1 MIVYYKCDK
10 RNLGIGIRTFVI
22 NTHLKKGGQD
32 MEIINVM
39 QRIEMKY
46 ILSKEQLEYLKDA
59 LKEHMV
65 VDKYGK
71 TSISS
76 LYFDTPNN
84 LLIRTSIDKPAYKE
98 KVRLRSYDFASEKV
112 FLEIKRK
119 AEGIV
124 YKRRI
129 SLSEEEAKEFFNHN
143 YDISSD
149 NQISKEISYFRN
161 YYKDLEPSI
170 LVIYDRTAYEEING
184 GLRLTIDENPRYRLD
199 HLDLHTSLNGIPL
212 LEDGS
217 AILEIKV
224 QEVIPLWLVSILS
237 QGKIYQSSFSK
248 VGEAYKKAVLSNA
261 ERKEESWVR
270 YSSYCPVLTKS
281 LSH

>member
-1 MIVYYKCDK
+1 
-10 RNLGIGIRTFVI
+10 
-22 NTHLKKGGQD
+22 

-98 KVRLRSYDFASEKV
+98 KVRLRSYDFASDKA

-184 GLRLTIDENPRYRLD
+184 DLRLTIDENPRYRLD

-224 QEVIPLWLVSILS
+224 QEVMPLWLVSILS

-261 ERKEESWVR
+261 DRKEESWVR